1 MGPEPGEK
9 IRIVYAPGVNP
20 EFGTVEELRDALLE
34 SYPGADYFGGPFVGC
49 NRDDVMPAWGWV
61 VRLVRMRSDWWPA
74 IGIALQHAATDG
86 GELARTAMADLL
98 AGYRDSIALAPWTEQ
113 AAQQWPDVKATG
125 SGTGWGAPDL
135 RLETIIRD
143 RQRFLEQ
150 LEAASGEVFLM
161 GHGKAGK
168 AISGPL
174 TNEAELCALLDE
186 SARAGQ
192 FPDGDK
198 GPWSWLGFE
207 LLTRGEW
214 LRAAF
219 SRAVLAIDAAAEASP
234 REGSGS
240 GRWRSAETASPREG
254 SGSGRWRSAETAS
267 PREGSGSGRWRSAE
281 TASPPTASVF
291 ALLDW
296 FSEERDLWRFEPL
309 LAEWYANPPTWAQT
323 AANRKPKGWRRTI
336 RSSHWPEV
344 ETLGDVA
351 RQALW
356 RAQKQLATAPIID
369 LPQLYGSRPA

>member
-1 MGPEPGEK
+1 MTGEK
-9 IRIVYAPGVNP
+9 IRILYAPR
-20 EFGTVEELRDALLE
+20 EFGTVEELRDALLG
-34 SYPGADYFGGPFVGC
+34 SYPDADYFGGPFIGC

-61 VRLVRMRSDWWPA
+61 AELVRMRSDWWPA
-74 IGIALQHAATDG
+74 VGIALQHAATDG

-98 AGYRDSIALAPWTEQ
+98 AGFRDSIVLAPWTER

-143 RQRFLEQ
+143 RQRFLEH
-150 LEAASGEVFLM
+150 LEASTEVFLI
-161 GHGKAGK
+161 GHGRAGK

-174 TNEAELCALLDE
+174 TNEAQLCALLDE

-207 LLTRGEW
+207 LMTRGEW
-214 LRAAF
+214 LRAALF
-219 SRAVLAIDAAAEASP
+219 RAVLAIDAADQTSIC
-234 REGSGS
+234 
-240 GRWRSAETASPREG
+240 
-254 SGSGRWRSAETAS
+254 
-267 PREGSGSGRWRSAE
+267 
-281 TASPPTASVF
+281 

-309 LAEWYANPPTWAQT
+309 LADWYAKPPTWATT
-323 AANRKPKGWRRTI
+323 AATTKPKGWRRTI

-351 RQALW
+351 RQAFW
-356 RAQKQLATAPIID
+356 RAKKQLATAPIID
-369 LPQLYGSRPA
+369 LSQLY